1 MASDPSTS
9 LVKIAKNRKV
19 VTKIR
24 ISNSSGIYTPKG
36 NHTPDNN
43 YPKKFLK
50 GKEIGEVVHFSN

>member
-1 MASDPSTS
+1 MAKDPSTS

-19 VTKIR
+19 ATKIR

-50 GKEIGEVVHFSN
+50 GKEIVQTID